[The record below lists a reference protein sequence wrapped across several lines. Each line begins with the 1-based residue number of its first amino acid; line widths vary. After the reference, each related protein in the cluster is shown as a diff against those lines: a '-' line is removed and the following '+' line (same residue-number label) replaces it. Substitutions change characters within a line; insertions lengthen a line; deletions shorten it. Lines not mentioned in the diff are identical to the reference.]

1 MPNYVITIS
10 RQIGSGGRQ
19 IGRIIAQRL
28 GIAYYDKDILSQ
40 AAEGTGLGPKVFDR
54 ADERKGLFRHILGA
68 VQPFIGGGDYYSSQ
82 LSDDSI
88 FKIQSGVI
96 RKVASERSCVFVGR
110 AADHILRDSENLVSI
125 FIAANAEDRTRRVMD
140 EQKVDFKSALDIVEE
155 NDEQRSGY
163 YNFFTTGNWGSAD
176 SYDLCVNSSSL
187 GIEATAELIIEFVQ
201 KKLGI
206 DLQSSTEDMPISEM
220 F

>member
-1 MPNYVITIS
+1 M
-10 RQIGSGGRQ
+10 GSGGRQ
-19 IGRIIAQRL
+19 IGRILAQRL

-40 AAEGTGLGPKVFDR
+40 AAEGTGLGPNVFDR
-54 ADERKGLFRHILGA
+54 TDERKSFLRHILGA

-82 LSDDSI
+82 LSDESI

-96 RKVASERSCVFVGR
+96 RKVAAERSCVFVGR
-110 AADHILRDSENLVSI
+110 AADHILRENGHIVSI

-140 EQKVDFKSALDIVEE
+140 EMKVDFKSALDLIEE

-163 YNFFTTGNWGSAD
+163 YNFFTSGTWGSAD
-176 SYDLCVNSSSL
+176 SYDLCVNSSCL
-187 GIEATAELIIEFVQ
+187 GIEETAEVILDFVQ
-201 KKLGI
+201 KKLGVKLPG
-206 DLQSSTEDMPISEM
+206 DTDEMPISEM